1 MSSHSN
7 NGLQSEITETVKNGV
22 SAAGYRKENET
33 SDGRVTQL
41 ARREE
46 RMVHSGSGLDHPED
60 TSIHM
65 SLY

>member
-7 NGLQSEITETVKNGV
+7 NGLQSEITETAKNGV
-22 SAAGYRKENET
+22 SAVGYRKEHET

-41 ARREE
+41 ARRED
-46 RMVHSGSGLDHPED
+46 RMGLSGSYLDQPED